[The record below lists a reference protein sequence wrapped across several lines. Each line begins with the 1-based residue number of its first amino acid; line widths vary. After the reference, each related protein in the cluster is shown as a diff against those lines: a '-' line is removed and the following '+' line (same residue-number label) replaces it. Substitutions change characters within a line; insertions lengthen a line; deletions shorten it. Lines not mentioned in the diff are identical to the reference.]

1 MHAVRGNL
9 QDVIKEEE
17 AAAAAAAAARAAQP
31 AVADVKTA
39 APGAT
44 RTGGWAR
51 VAAGPTAT
59 RGAVP
64 SVSACVLH
72 LSQLLLLNGRHP
84 RQGEQV
90 LSHCEVPIA

>member
-1 MHAVRGNL
+1 MAHRSETLLVVCAVRGNL

-51 VAAGPTAT
+51 VAAGPTSTKGSCALYLCLCSTSLAT
-59 RGAVP
+59 A
-64 SVSACVLH
+64 SAT
-72 LSQLLLLNGRHP
+72 
-84 RQGEQV
+84 
-90 LSHCEVPIA
+90 

>member
-1 MHAVRGNL
+1 MAVCAVRGNL

-59 RGAVP
+59 RGGCALCLLSMLSMSCCRFSWLP
-64 SVSACVLH
+64 S
-72 LSQLLLLNGRHP
+72 LLG
-84 RQGEQV
+84 
-90 LSHCEVPIA
+90 